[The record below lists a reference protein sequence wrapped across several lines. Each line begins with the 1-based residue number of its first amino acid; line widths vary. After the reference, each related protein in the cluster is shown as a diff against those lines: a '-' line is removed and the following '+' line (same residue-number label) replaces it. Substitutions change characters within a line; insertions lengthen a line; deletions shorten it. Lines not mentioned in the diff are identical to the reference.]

1 MNSLRKRFSRLSLAA
16 LLVAGLA
23 LPTGAQDGLLGVNDQ
38 LKLLGL
44 LTNARVSPTGSY
56 MAGQQALSDL
66 RTDEAARYLSAAAKA
81 DWDNPLLVERAFI
94 ALAADGQISEAAATA
109 RRLLELETGNELA
122 QMISATEALKER
134 RYAAAEKQ
142 FAEISVETFSGV
154 TAGILR
160 AWALIGL
167 NRKDEADA
175 LLQEIGAT
183 GLDDF
188 LIFHRALMAE
198 AAGETKLAIRL
209 AGQAFENEPNV
220 ARVAQVYASMLA
232 NAGHFEEAT
241 DVIAQFEAA
250 GLTHPLVTEVKRA
263 VEAGRR
269 PGIFTANVQ
278 VGAAEMYHGLG
289 VALARDGSPDIAL
302 VFLRVGLYLDPKA
315 DVIAVAVGEV
325 LDRVGQAEAAN
336 RVYESIPANSPMKPA
351 AVVRYAHNLDVLGDR
366 DEAMRRLR
374 NIVATRPDDLDAVF
388 TLAELLRFDEQYE
401 AAAEAY
407 TKALELTGGRRN
419 GDWAI
424 YYTRGMSYERAG
436 MWPQAEA
443 DLKKALELNPGQ
455 PEVLNYLGY
464 SWIDQDLNLEPA
476 LDMIE
481 RAVEARP
488 RDGYIIDSLGWAF
501 YKLGRID
508 EAVKTL
514 EQAVTLLPND
524 PELNDHL
531 GDAYWKAGRRLE
543 ARFQWT
549 IAADVDEV
557 GKVRERVAPKLANG
571 LVSDVAEQSAS
582 DG

>member
-1 MNSLRKRFSRLSLAA
+1 VTSLRIRLSRLSLTA
-16 LLVAGLA
+16 LLLVGLG
-23 LPTGAQDGLLGVNDQ
+23 LPTAAQDGVMGVNEQ

-56 MAGQQALSDL
+56 MAGQQALKDL
-66 RTDEAARYLSAAAKA
+66 RTDEAARYLSEAAQA
-81 DWDNPLLVERAFI
+81 DWDNALLVERAFI
-94 ALAADGQISEAAATA
+94 AQAADGQIAEAAKTA

-134 RYAAAEKQ
+134 RYAAAEQQ
-142 FAEISVETFSGV
+142 FSEISVETFSGV

-167 NRKDEADA
+167 DRKDEADA
-175 LLQEIGAT
+175 LLEEIGAT

-198 AAGETKLAIRL
+198 AAGETKSAIRL
-209 AGQAFENEPNV
+209 AAQAFENEPNV
-220 ARVAQVYASMLA
+220 ARVTQVYASMLA
-232 NAGHFEEAT
+232 NAGQFEEAA
-241 DVIAQFEAA
+241 DVIAEFESKGA
-250 GLTHPLVTEVKRA
+250 THPLVTEVKHA
-263 VEAGRR
+263 VEEGRR
-269 PGIFTANVQ
+269 PGIFTANIQ
-278 VGAAEMYHGLG
+278 VGAAEMFHGLG

-302 VFLRVGLYLDPKA
+302 VFLRMGLYLDPKA

-336 RVYESIPANSPMKPA
+336 RIYDSIPTNSPMKPA
-351 AVVRYAHNLDVLGDR
+351 AVVRFANNLDVLGNR
-366 DEAMRRLR
+366 DEALRRLG

-388 TLAELLRFDEQYE
+388 TYAELLRFDEQYE
-401 AAAEAY
+401 KAAEAY
-407 TKALELTGGRRN
+407 TKALELTGGNRN

-424 YYTRGMSYERAG
+424 YYTRGMSYERAKQ
-436 MWPQAEA
+436 WPQAEA
-443 DLKKALELNPGQ
+443 DFKRALELNPNQ

-464 SWIDQDLNLEPA
+464 SWIDMDMNLEPA
-476 LDMIE
+476 LEMIE
-481 RAVEARP
+481 QAVEARP

-501 YKLGRID
+501 YKLGRIED
-508 EAVKTL
+508 AVKTL

-531 GDAYWKAGRRLE
+531 GDAYWRSGRKLE
-543 ARFQWT
+543 AKFQWT

-557 GKVRERVAPKLANG
+557 GNVRERVAAKLVNG
-571 LVSDVAEQSAS
+571 LSQDVASQ
-582 DG
+582 

>member
-1 MNSLRKRFSRLSLAA
+1 MTSLRIRLSRLSLTA
-16 LLVAGLA
+16 LLLAGLVM
-23 LPTGAQDGLLGVNDQ
+23 PTAAQDGAMGVSEQ

-44 LTNARVSPTGSY
+44 LTNARVSPTGAY
-56 MAGQQALSDL
+56 MAGQQALKDL
-66 RTDEAARYLSAAAKA
+66 RTEEAAQYLSQAAQA
-81 DWDNPLLVERAFI
+81 DWDNALLVERAFI
-94 ALAADGQISEAAATA
+94 AQAADGQIAEAAKTA

-134 RYAAAEKQ
+134 RYAAAEQQ
-142 FAEISVETFSGV
+142 FSEISVETFSGV

-167 NRKDEADA
+167 DRKDEADA
-175 LLQEIGAT
+175 LLEEIGAT

-198 AAGETKLAIRL
+198 AAGETKSAIRL
-209 AGQAFENEPNV
+209 AAQAFENEPNV
-220 ARVAQVYASMLA
+220 ARVTQVYASMLA
-232 NAGHFEEAT
+232 NAGQFEEAA
-241 DVIAQFEAA
+241 DVIAQFESQGA
-250 GLTHPLVTEVKRA
+250 THPLVTEVKHA
-263 VEAGRR
+263 VEEGRR

-278 VGAAEMYHGLG
+278 VGAAEMFHGLG

-302 VFLRVGLYLDPKA
+302 VFLRMGLYLDPKA

-336 RVYESIPANSPMKPA
+336 RIYDSIPANSPMKPA
-351 AVVRYAHNLDVLGDR
+351 AVVRFANNLDVLGNR
-366 DEAMRRLR
+366 DEALRRLG

-388 TLAELLRFDEQYE
+388 TYAELLRFDEQYE
-401 AAAEAY
+401 KAAEAY
-407 TKALELTGGRRN
+407 TKALELTGGSRN

-424 YYTRGMSYERAG
+424 YYTRGMSYERAKQ
-436 MWPQAEA
+436 WPKAEA
-443 DLKKALELNPGQ
+443 DFQRALELNPGQ

-464 SWIDQDLNLEPA
+464 SWIDMDMNLEPA

-481 RAVEARP
+481 QAVEARP
-488 RDGYIIDSLGWAF
+488 QDGYIIDSLGWAF

-508 EAVKTL
+508 DAVKTL

-531 GDAYWKAGRRLE
+531 GDAYWRAGRKLE
-543 ARFQWT
+543 AKFQWT

-557 GKVRERVAPKLANG
+557 GTVRERVAAKLANG
-571 LVSDVAEQSAS
+571 LSQDVASN
-582 DG
+582 

>member
-1 MNSLRKRFSRLSLAA
+1 MTSLRTRLSRLSLTA
-16 LLVAGLA
+16 LLLVGLA
-23 LPTGAQDGLLGVNDQ
+23 LPTGAQEGALGVNEQ

-56 MAGQQALSDL
+56 MAGQQALKDL
-66 RTDEAARYLSAAAKA
+66 RTDEAARYMAAAAQA

-94 ALAADGQISEAAATA
+94 AQAADGQIAEAAKTA

-134 RYAAAEKQ
+134 RYAAAEQQ

-154 TAGILR
+154 TAAILR

-167 NRKDEADA
+167 DRKDEADA

-198 AAGETKLAIRL
+198 AAGETKSAIRL

-220 ARVAQVYASMLA
+220 ARVTQVYASMLA
-232 NAGHFEEAT
+232 NAGQFDEAA
-241 DVIAQFEAA
+241 DVIAQFESQ
-250 GLTHPLVTEVKRA
+250 GLTHPLVTEVKQA
-263 VEAGRR
+263 VEEERR

-278 VGAAEMYHGLG
+278 IGAAEMFHGLG

-302 VFLRVGLYLDPKA
+302 VFLRLGLYLDPKA

-336 RVYESIPANSPMKPA
+336 RIYESIPNDSPMKPA
-351 AVVRYAHNLDVLGDR
+351 AVVRFAHNLDVLGDR
-366 DEAMRRLR
+366 EEALRRLG

-388 TLAELLRFDEQYE
+388 TYAELLRFDEQYE
-401 AAAEAY
+401 KAAEAY
-407 TKALELTGGRRN
+407 TKALELTGGNRN

-424 YYTRGMSYERAG
+424 YYTRGMSYERAKQ
-436 MWPQAEA
+436 WPKAEA
-443 DLKKALELNPGQ
+443 DFKRALELNPGQ

-464 SWIDQDLNLEPA
+464 SWIDMDMNLEPA

-481 RAVEARP
+481 QAVEARP
-488 RDGYIIDSLGWAF
+488 QDGYIIDSLGWAF
-501 YKLGRID
+501 YKLGRIED
-508 EAVKTL
+508 AVKTL

-531 GDAYWKAGRRLE
+531 GDAYWQAGRRLE
-543 ARFQWT
+543 AKFQWT

-557 GKVRERVAPKLANG
+557 GNVRERVAAKLANG
-571 LVSDVAEQSAS
+571 LSQDVASQ
-582 DG
+582 

>member
-1 MNSLRKRFSRLSLAA
+1 M
-16 LLVAGLA
+16 
-23 LPTGAQDGLLGVNDQ
+23 GVSEQ

-44 LTNARVSPTGSY
+44 LTNARVSPTGAY
-56 MAGQQALSDL
+56 MAGQQALKDL
-66 RTDEAARYLSAAAKA
+66 RTEEAAQYLSQAAQA
-81 DWDNPLLVERAFI
+81 DWDNALLVERAFI
-94 ALAADGQISEAAATA
+94 AQAADGQIAEAAKTA

-134 RYAAAEKQ
+134 RYAAAEQQ
-142 FAEISVETFSGV
+142 FSEISVETFSGV

-167 NRKDEADA
+167 DRKDEADA
-175 LLQEIGAT
+175 LLEEIGAT

-198 AAGETKLAIRL
+198 AAGETKSAIRL
-209 AGQAFENEPNV
+209 AAQAFENEPNV
-220 ARVAQVYASMLA
+220 ARVTQVYASMLA
-232 NAGHFEEAT
+232 NAGQFEEAA
-241 DVIAQFEAA
+241 DVIAQFESQGA
-250 GLTHPLVTEVKRA
+250 THPLVTEVKHA
-263 VEAGRR
+263 VEEGRR

-278 VGAAEMYHGLG
+278 VGAAEMFHGLG

-302 VFLRVGLYLDPKA
+302 VFLRMGLYLDPKA

-336 RVYESIPANSPMKPA
+336 RIYDSIPANSPMKPA
-351 AVVRYAHNLDVLGDR
+351 AVVRFANNLDVLGNR
-366 DEAMRRLR
+366 DEALRRLG

-388 TLAELLRFDEQYE
+388 TYAELLRFDEQYE
-401 AAAEAY
+401 KAAEAY
-407 TKALELTGGRRN
+407 TKALELTGGSRN

-424 YYTRGMSYERAG
+424 YYTRGMSYERAKQ
-436 MWPQAEA
+436 WPKAEA
-443 DLKKALELNPGQ
+443 DFQRALELNPGQ

-464 SWIDQDLNLEPA
+464 SWIDMDMNLEPA

-481 RAVEARP
+481 QAVEARP
-488 RDGYIIDSLGWAF
+488 QDGYIIDSLGWAF

-508 EAVKTL
+508 DAVKTL

-531 GDAYWKAGRRLE
+531 GDAYWRAGRKLE
-543 ARFQWT
+543 AKFQWT

-557 GKVRERVAPKLANG
+557 GTVRERVAAKLANG
-571 LVSDVAEQSAS
+571 LSQDVASN
-582 DG
+582 

>member
-1 MNSLRKRFSRLSLAA
+1 MTSLRIRLSRLSLTA
-16 LLVAGLA
+16 LLLVGLG
-23 LPTGAQDGLLGVNDQ
+23 LPTAAQDGVMGVNEQ

-56 MAGQQALSDL
+56 MAGQQALKDL
-66 RTDEAARYLSAAAKA
+66 RTDEAARYLSEAAQA
-81 DWDNPLLVERAFI
+81 DWDNALLVERAFI
-94 ALAADGQISEAAATA
+94 AQAADGQIAEAAKTA

-134 RYAAAEKQ
+134 RYAAAEQQ
-142 FAEISVETFSGV
+142 FSEISVETFSGV

-167 NRKDEADA
+167 DRKDEADA
-175 LLQEIGAT
+175 LLEEIGAT

-198 AAGETKLAIRL
+198 AAGETKSAIRL
-209 AGQAFENEPNV
+209 AAQAFENEPNV
-220 ARVAQVYASMLA
+220 ARVTQVYASMLA
-232 NAGHFEEAT
+232 NAGQFEEAA
-241 DVIAQFEAA
+241 DVIAEFESKGA
-250 GLTHPLVTEVKRA
+250 THPLVTEVKHA
-263 VEAGRR
+263 VEEGRR
-269 PGIFTANVQ
+269 PGIFTANIQ
-278 VGAAEMYHGLG
+278 VGAAEMFHGLG

-302 VFLRVGLYLDPKA
+302 VFLRMGLYLDPKA

-336 RVYESIPANSPMKPA
+336 RIYDSIPTNSPMKPA
-351 AVVRYAHNLDVLGDR
+351 AVVRFANNLDVLGNR
-366 DEAMRRLR
+366 DEALRRLG

-388 TLAELLRFDEQYE
+388 TYAELLRFDEQYE
-401 AAAEAY
+401 KAAEAY
-407 TKALELTGGRRN
+407 TKALELTGGNRN

-424 YYTRGMSYERAG
+424 YYTRGMSYERAKQ
-436 MWPQAEA
+436 WPQAEA
-443 DLKKALELNPGQ
+443 DFKRALELNPNQ

-464 SWIDQDLNLEPA
+464 SWIDMDMNLEPA
-476 LDMIE
+476 LEMIE
-481 RAVEARP
+481 QAVEARP

-501 YKLGRID
+501 YKLGRIED
-508 EAVKTL
+508 AVKTL

-531 GDAYWKAGRRLE
+531 GDAYWRSGRKLE
-543 ARFQWT
+543 AKFQWT

-557 GKVRERVAPKLANG
+557 GNVRERVAAKLVNG
-571 LVSDVAEQSAS
+571 LSQDVASQ
-582 DG
+582 

>member
-1 MNSLRKRFSRLSLAA
+1 MTSLRIRLSRLSLTA
-16 LLVAGLA
+16 LLLVGLG
-23 LPTGAQDGLLGVNDQ
+23 LPTAAQDGVMGVNEQ

-56 MAGQQALSDL
+56 MAGQQALKDL
-66 RTDEAARYLSAAAKA
+66 RTDEAARYLSEAAQA
-81 DWDNPLLVERAFI
+81 DWDNALLVERAFI
-94 ALAADGQISEAAATA
+94 AQAADGQIAEAAKTA

-134 RYAAAEKQ
+134 RYAAAEQQ
-142 FAEISVETFSGV
+142 FSEISVETFSGV

-167 NRKDEADA
+167 DRKDEADA
-175 LLQEIGAT
+175 LLEEIGAT

-198 AAGETKLAIRL
+198 AAGETKSAIRL
-209 AGQAFENEPNV
+209 AAQAFENEPNV
-220 ARVAQVYASMLA
+220 ARVTQVYASMLA
-232 NAGHFEEAT
+232 NAGQFEEAA
-241 DVIAQFEAA
+241 DVIAEFESKGA
-250 GLTHPLVTEVKRA
+250 THPLVTEVKHA
-263 VEAGRR
+263 VEEGRR

-278 VGAAEMYHGLG
+278 VGAAEMFHGLG

-302 VFLRVGLYLDPKA
+302 VFLRMGLYLDPKA

-336 RVYESIPANSPMKPA
+336 RIYDSIPTNSPMKPA
-351 AVVRYAHNLDVLGDR
+351 AVVRFANNLDVLGNR
-366 DEAMRRLR
+366 DEALRRLG

-388 TLAELLRFDEQYE
+388 TYAELLRFDEQYE
-401 AAAEAY
+401 KAAEAY
-407 TKALELTGGRRN
+407 TKALELTGGNRN

-424 YYTRGMSYERAG
+424 YYTRGMSYERAKQ
-436 MWPQAEA
+436 WPKAEA
-443 DLKKALELNPGQ
+443 DFKRALELNPNQ

-464 SWIDQDLNLEPA
+464 SWIDMDMNLEPA
-476 LDMIE
+476 LEMIE
-481 RAVEARP
+481 QAVEARP

-501 YKLGRID
+501 YKLGRIED
-508 EAVKTL
+508 AVKTL

-531 GDAYWKAGRRLE
+531 GDAYWRSGRKLE
-543 ARFQWT
+543 AKFQWT

-557 GKVRERVAPKLANG
+557 GNVRERVAAKLVNG
-571 LVSDVAEQSAS
+571 LSQDVASQ
-582 DG
+582 

>member
-1 MNSLRKRFSRLSLAA
+1 MTSLRTRLSRLSLTA
-16 LLVAGLA
+16 LLLVGLA
-23 LPTGAQDGLLGVNDQ
+23 LPTGAQEGALGVNEQ

-56 MAGQQALSDL
+56 MAGQQALKDL
-66 RTDEAARYLSAAAKA
+66 RTDEAARYMAAAAQA

-94 ALAADGQISEAAATA
+94 AQAADGQIAEAAKTA

-134 RYAAAEKQ
+134 RYTAAEQQ

-154 TAGILR
+154 TAAILR

-167 NRKDEADA
+167 DRKDEADA

-198 AAGETKLAIRL
+198 AAGETKSAIRL

-220 ARVAQVYASMLA
+220 ARVTQVYASMLA
-232 NAGHFEEAT
+232 NAGQFDEAA
-241 DVIAQFEAA
+241 DVIAQFESQ
-250 GLTHPLVTEVKRA
+250 GLTHPLVTEVKQA
-263 VEAGRR
+263 VEEERR

-278 VGAAEMYHGLG
+278 IGAAEMFHGLG

-302 VFLRVGLYLDPKA
+302 VFLRLGLYLDPKA

-336 RVYESIPANSPMKPA
+336 RIYESIPNESPMKPA
-351 AVVRYAHNLDVLGDR
+351 AVVRFAHNLDVLGDGE
-366 DEAMRRLR
+366 EALRRLG

-388 TLAELLRFDEQYE
+388 TYAELLRFDEQYE
-401 AAAEAY
+401 KAAEAY
-407 TKALELTGGRRN
+407 TKALELTGGNRN

-424 YYTRGMSYERAG
+424 YYTRGMSYERAKQ
-436 MWPQAEA
+436 WPKAEA
-443 DLKKALELNPGQ
+443 DFKRALELNPGQ

-464 SWIDQDLNLEPA
+464 SWIDMDMNLEPA

-481 RAVEARP
+481 QAVEARP
-488 RDGYIIDSLGWAF
+488 QDGYIIDSLGWAF
-501 YKLGRID
+501 YKLGRIED
-508 EAVKTL
+508 AVTTL

-531 GDAYWKAGRRLE
+531 GDAYWQAGRRLE
-543 ARFQWT
+543 AKFQWT

-557 GKVRERVAPKLANG
+557 GNVRERVAAKLANG
-571 LVSDVAEQSAS
+571 LSQDVASQ
-582 DG
+582 

>member
-1 MNSLRKRFSRLSLAA
+1 VTSLRTRLSRLSLTA
-16 LLVAGLA
+16 LLLVGLA
-23 LPTGAQDGLLGVNDQ
+23 LPTGAQEGALGVNEQ

-56 MAGQQALSDL
+56 MAGQQALKDL
-66 RTDEAARYLSAAAKA
+66 RTDEAARYMAAAAQA

-94 ALAADGQISEAAATA
+94 AQAADGQIAEAAKTA

-134 RYAAAEKQ
+134 RYAAAEQQ

-154 TAGILR
+154 TAAILR

-167 NRKDEADA
+167 DRKDEADA

-198 AAGETKLAIRL
+198 AAGETKSAIRL

-220 ARVAQVYASMLA
+220 ARVTQVYASMLA
-232 NAGHFEEAT
+232 NAGQFEEAA
-241 DVIAQFEAA
+241 DVIAQFESL
-250 GLTHPLVTEVKRA
+250 GLTHPLVTEVKQA
-263 VEAGRR
+263 VEEERR

-278 VGAAEMYHGLG
+278 IGAAEMFHGLG

-302 VFLRVGLYLDPKA
+302 VFLRLGLYLDPKA

-336 RVYESIPANSPMKPA
+336 RIYESIPNDSPMKPA
-351 AVVRYAHNLDVLGDR
+351 AVVRFAHNLDVLGDR
-366 DEAMRRLR
+366 EEALRRLG

-388 TLAELLRFDEQYE
+388 TYAELLRFDEQYE
-401 AAAEAY
+401 KAAEAY
-407 TKALELTGGRRN
+407 TKALELTGGNRN

-424 YYTRGMSYERAG
+424 YYTRGMSYERAKQ
-436 MWPQAEA
+436 WPKAEA
-443 DLKKALELNPGQ
+443 DFKRALELNPGQ

-464 SWIDQDLNLEPA
+464 SWIDMDMNLEPA

-481 RAVEARP
+481 QAVEARP
-488 RDGYIIDSLGWAF
+488 QDGYIIDSLGWAF
-501 YKLGRID
+501 YKLGRIED
-508 EAVKTL
+508 AVKTL

-531 GDAYWKAGRRLE
+531 GDAYWQAGRRLE
-543 ARFQWT
+543 AKFQWT

-557 GKVRERVAPKLANG
+557 GNVRERVAAKLANG
-571 LVSDVAEQSAS
+571 LSQDVASQ
-582 DG
+582 

>member
-1 MNSLRKRFSRLSLAA
+1 MTSLRTRLSRLSLTA
-16 LLVAGLA
+16 LLLVGLA
-23 LPTGAQDGLLGVNDQ
+23 LPTGAQEGALGVNEQ

-56 MAGQQALSDL
+56 MAGQQALKDL
-66 RTDEAARYLSAAAKA
+66 RTDEAARYMAAAAQA

-94 ALAADGQISEAAATA
+94 AQAADGQIAEAAKTA

-134 RYAAAEKQ
+134 RYAAAEQQ

-154 TAGILR
+154 TAAILR

-167 NRKDEADA
+167 DRKDEADA

-198 AAGETKLAIRL
+198 AAGETKSAIRL

-220 ARVAQVYASMLA
+220 ARVTQVYASMLA
-232 NAGHFEEAT
+232 NAGQFDEAA
-241 DVIAQFEAA
+241 DVIAQFESQ
-250 GLTHPLVTEVKRA
+250 GLTHPLVTEVKQA
-263 VEAGRR
+263 VEEERR

-278 VGAAEMYHGLG
+278 IGAAEMFHGLG

-302 VFLRVGLYLDPKA
+302 VFLRLGLYLDPKA

-336 RVYESIPANSPMKPA
+336 RIYESIPNDSPMKPA
-351 AVVRYAHNLDVLGDR
+351 AVVRFAHNLDVLGDR
-366 DEAMRRLR
+366 EEALRRLG

-388 TLAELLRFDEQYE
+388 TYAELLRFDEQYE
-401 AAAEAY
+401 KAAEAY
-407 TKALELTGGRRN
+407 TKALELTGGNRN

-424 YYTRGMSYERAG
+424 YYTRGMSYERAKQ
-436 MWPQAEA
+436 WPKAEA
-443 DLKKALELNPGQ
+443 DFKRALELNPGQ

-464 SWIDQDLNLEPA
+464 SWIDMDMNLEPA

-481 RAVEARP
+481 QAVEARP
-488 RDGYIIDSLGWAF
+488 QDGYIIDSLGWAF
-501 YKLGRID
+501 YKLGRIED
-508 EAVKTL
+508 AVKTL

-531 GDAYWKAGRRLE
+531 GDAYWQAGRRLE
-543 ARFQWT
+543 AKFQWT

-557 GKVRERVAPKLANG
+557 GNVRDRVAAKLANG
-571 LVSDVAEQSAS
+571 LSQDVASQ
-582 DG
+582 